1 MRSFGLIGGHSL
13 GIPSPWPDTILF
25 MSSAMLKLR
34 FFLSRSAC
42 SGGIIAAAN
51 DAYSGERAKNRPAEN
66 QYMLAFGDVY
76 LWKEGGEWR
85 DRL

>member
-66 QYMLAFGDVY
+66 QYMLAFGDVHRPVFA
-76 LWKEGGEWR
+76 ERRWR
-85 DRL
+85 IA